1 MFKGYSTVS
10 KIDKKLSI
18 IDKCFNIDK
27 LRKIKKHASPNL
39 NDVYATNCAG
49 YLNGMLFCSPS
60 S

>member
-39 NDVYATNCAG
+39 N
-49 YLNGMLFCSPS
+49 YLMMYKQPIALHY
-60 S
+60 